1 MMNKECGRKK
11 TMIIVHN
18 DVVENH
24 VAELID
30 SEMKNVTWKYDYHSR
45 GNPKTPRRGHEG
57 WEPHPS
63 KHWHRLCGKNGQ
75 QVIANGFE
83 WVMPIWTAAMYKYD
97 FKKNFN
103 ITGYKRIYVNAH
115 THGIEPVLHTDDGD
129 FTMIYYPRMD
139 WKPEWGGGTYID
151 GELIPYVGNSLVIFD
166 AHLHHMAM
174 PVTRECYEL
183 RSVIV
188 FKCNRNV

>member
-1 MMNKECGRKK
+1 MTDTK
-11 TMIIVHN
+11 IILN

-30 SEMKNVTWKYDYHSR
+30 SEMKKVHWRYDYRSR
-45 GNPKTPRRGHEG
+45 SGPKTPRRGHEG

-63 KHWHRLCGKNGQ
+63 KHWHRLCGKTGSQ
-75 QVIANGFE
+75 IIANGFE
-83 WVMPIWTAAMYKYD
+83 FVMPIWTAAMYKYE

-103 ITGYKRIYVNAH
+103 ITGYERIYLNAH

-129 FTMIYYPRMD
+129 ITMIYYPRMD
-139 WKPEWGGGTYID
+139 WKAEWGGGTLVD
-151 GELIPYVGNSLVIFD
+151 GELIPYVGNSLVVFD

-188 FKCNRNV
+188 FKCNRDV

>member
-1 MMNKECGRKK
+1 
-11 TMIIVHN
+11 MIMLH
-18 DVVENH
+18 DGVVEDH
-24 VAELID
+24 VAELIA
-30 SEMKNVTWKYDYHSR
+30 SEMKNVVWKYDYHSR
-45 GNPKTPRRGHEG
+45 GGHKGGESH
-57 WEPHPS
+57 PSHPS

-75 QVIANGFE
+75 QLIANGFE
-83 WVMPIWTAAMYKYD
+83 FVMPIWTAAMYKYD

-103 ITGYKRIYVNAH
+103 ITGYERIYLNAH

-139 WKPEWGGGTYID
+139 WKPEWGGGTLVD

-166 AHLHHMAM
+166 AHLQHMAM

-188 FKCNRNV
+188 FKCNRSDV